1 MKKNPQIT
9 AEHQSVL
16 KRRMERLAERNPT
29 WGFHPSDHKRLYEYL
44 AVQLLTFLQDDE
56 LFELL
61 TFTDHH
67 TTGKQEEL
75 LDAYLILDQGTEIE
89 LKLFQF
95 KYSEAYKGGVSTK
108 ELYAF
113 VDRMNRVFLRSDFQ
127 DEGTLEAFA
136 EVRRAVE
143 EVRRSNKHAK
153 RIKIQCYYIVNGQNF
168 SHTDT
173 SKVDEIRQLF
183 ATDRQTYGFTFET
196 YGAIDFYN
204 LITQGRVPITEETL
218 EINTERSPEPYMLHD
233 IGPNPNGMPI
243 KVLVGF
249 VNVNQFTR
257 LVDRYS
263 DNELFELNVRY
274 FLGAGKEVNRRIIST
289 VTSDHS
295 SWFGFMNNGVSITA
309 DKVITDS
316 IRSGG
321 KMRIHLSNMQ
331 IINGCQTVNALYHA
345 KYAKE
350 LKDKFQGNSN
360 VMVRIYEIDPANRE
374 FLDALIIAT
383 NSQNAIRPQDLVA
396 NDPVQIALQ
405 RLYAEYGI
413 GYERKSGEDLP
424 AVGYS
429 HVLSK
434 EDAAMSYLGVI
445 EGKPTKLRNSL
456 SIRGLFGRDKEYFRV
471 FNLQGESDDDEYE
484 DAARE
489 LGADASSSPL
499 AKRRALEIFTAW
511 SLREICK
518 ARNVATKDKRL
529 KGELRRGTYFLAWL
543 IFEANSTVLKQRIGE
558 LAEKDPS
565 PDLIRDLMKL
575 LEKSSENDYSAA
587 VRHFTQIRTKY
598 IEEKGTNEDS
608 ALKNTDFTK
617 MLLESWPTVTSATD
631 LFDRKVTESVTGS
644 A

>member
-1 MKKNPQIT
+1 M
-9 AEHQSVL
+9 
-16 KRRMERLAERNPT
+16 AERNPS
-29 WGFHPSDHKRLYEYL
+29 WGLQSSDHKRLYEYL
-44 AVQLLTFLQDDE
+44 TVQLLTSLQDDE
-56 LFELL
+56 LYEGL

-75 LDAYLILDQGTEIE
+75 LDAYLILDQGNEIE

-113 VDRMNRVFLRSDFQ
+113 VDRMNRVFQRSDLQ

-136 EVRRAVE
+136 EVRQALHESRQT
-143 EVRRSNKHAK
+143 NKRAK
-153 RIKIQCYYIVNGQNF
+153 RVKIQCYYIVNGQNV

-173 SKVDEIRQLF
+173 PKVDQIRQYF
-183 ATDRQTYGFTFET
+183 AQDRQTYGFTFET

-204 LITQGRVPITEETL
+204 LITQGRVPIAEETL

-233 IGPNPNGMPI
+233 IGQNPNGMPI

-249 VNVNQFTR
+249 ANVNQFTR

-309 DKVITDS
+309 DEVIVDGS
-316 IRSGG
+316 RSGG
-321 KMRIHLSNMQ
+321 KMRIHLTNMQ

-360 VMVRIYEIDPANRE
+360 VMVRIYEVDPANRE

-413 GYERKSGEDLP
+413 GYERKAGEDLP
-424 AVGYS
+424 TVGYS

-445 EGKPTKLRNSL
+445 EGQPTKLRNSL

-471 FNLQGESDDDEYE
+471 FNLKGEFIDDEYE
-484 DAARE
+484 DVARE
-489 LGADASSSPL
+489 LGDDVSSNSC

-511 SLREICK
+511 QLREICK
-518 ARNVATKDKRL
+518 ARNTVTKDKRL
-529 KGELRRGTYFLAWL
+529 KGELRRGAYFLAWL
-543 IFEANSTVLKQRIGE
+543 IFQANSIAIKLRIDE
-558 LAEKDPS
+558 LAEKEPS
-565 PDLIRDLMKL
+565 PDLIGDLIKL
-575 LEKSSENDYSAA
+575 LELSSENHYSVA
-587 VRHFTQIRTKY
+587 VEHFSQIRKKY
-598 IEEKGTNEDS
+598 IEEKDTNEDS

-617 MLLESWPTVTSATD
+617 MLLESWPKVTATD
-631 LFDRKVTESVTGS
+631 LFDL
-644 A
+644 

>member
-16 KRRMERLAERNPT
+16 KRRMERLAERNPS
-29 WGFHPSDHKRLYEYL
+29 WGFQLSDHKRLYDYL

-61 TFTDHH
+61 TFTDHQI
-67 TTGKQEEL
+67 TGKQEEL
-75 LDAYLILDQGTEIE
+75 LDAYLILDQGNEIE

-113 VDRMNRVFLRSDFQ
+113 VDRMNRVFLRSDLQ
-127 DEGTLEAFA
+127 DEKTLEAFA
-136 EVRRAVE
+136 EVRQAVQE
-143 EVRRSNKHAK
+143 ARQTNKRAK
-153 RIKIQCYYIVNGQNF
+153 RVKIQCYYIVNGQNV
-168 SHTDT
+168 SHTDA
-173 SKVDEIRQLF
+173 SKVDEIRQYF
-183 ATDRQTYGFTFET
+183 AADRQTYGFTFET

-204 LITQGRVPITEETL
+204 LITQGRVPIIEETL
-218 EINTERSPEPYMLHD
+218 EISTERSPEPYMLHD

-249 VNVNQFTR
+249 ANVNQFTR

-263 DNELFELNVRY
+263 NNELFELNVRY

-309 DKVITDS
+309 DEVIVDGS
-316 IRSGG
+316 RSGG
-321 KMRIHLSNMQ
+321 KMRIRLSNMQ

-396 NDPVQIALQ
+396 NDPIQIALQ
-405 RLYAEYGI
+405 RLYAEYGV
-413 GYERKSGEDLP
+413 GYERKTGEDLP
-424 AVGYS
+424 NVGYS

-445 EGKPTKLRNSL
+445 EGQPTKLRNSL
-456 SIRGLFGRDKEYFRV
+456 SIRELFGRDKEYFRV
-471 FNLQGESDDDEYE
+471 FNLQGESADDEYD

-489 LGADASSSPL
+489 LEKDVSSSPY
-499 AKRRALEIFTAW
+499 ARIRALEIFTAW
-511 SLREICK
+511 ALREACK
-518 ARNVATKDKRL
+518 ERIAEAKDKRL
-529 KGELRRGTYFLAWL
+529 KGELRKGTYFLAWL
-543 IFEANSTVLKQRIGE
+543 IFQADSTSIRQRIGE

-565 PDLIRDLMKL
+565 PDSIRNLMKL
-575 LEKSSENDYSAA
+575 LEKSAKNYYSAA
-587 VRHFTQIRTKY
+587 VGHFTKMRTKF
-598 IEEKGTNEDS
+598 IEEKGSNEDS
-608 ALKNTDFTK
+608 ALKNTAFTK
-617 MLLESWPTVTSATD
+617 LLLESWPEVTTATD
-631 LFDRKVTESVTGS
+631 LFEGKVTEV
-644 A
+644 